1 MRVRVS
7 WLTLL
12 VVIVPAGIEG
22 IGPSAVEAQMVTR
35 SVGLVG
41 VSTRFYERTGG
52 SFGFGFGGGSGLVG
66 CFGRFGSGGYAS
78 PAFGRI
84 QSSGGLSAGWSVRG
98 GSVANRF
105 GLHAVRRM
113 QRGFVSS
120 TGLVTGLSG
129 YPVTM
134 SNGVYVPFV
143 TGMIP
148 FGGNAPYWIHPQWLS
163 YYGGLSVVPMW
174 GNGFPQRAWPVA
186 GPRQTLADRWKVA
199 RRRFAE
205 TPLPRDR
212 DRRLPRLPAA
222 TGTGSLSTAAFRQ
235 LGGRPSRR

>member
-52 SFGFGFGGGSGLVG
+52 SFGFGFGGGSGLV
-66 CFGRFGSGGYAS
+66 
-78 PAFGRI
+78 
-84 QSSGGLSAGWSVRG
+84 
-98 GSVANRF
+98 
-105 GLHAVRRM
+105 
-113 QRGFVSS
+113 
-120 TGLVTGLSG
+120 TGLSG

-148 FGGNAPYWIHPQWLS
+148 FGGNTPSWIHPQWLS